1 MELLRLH
8 EHINYK
14 RKIQKVPKDW
24 KKGVCVAYIDAR
36 DVMNRLDEV
45 CNIGNRQNKFYE
57 VKGKVFCEIGIKID
71 NEWIWKWDS
80 GALEENDNVDTETTS
95 KGESSDAFKRAAVQR
110 GIGRF
115 LYTLPVQ
122 YIDDKDYQ
130 ANKYKLTEFI
140 NKNLKKQKIEPE
152 YTNSTGKPSY
162 TKDELEKLA
171 ANMKSFPWTYTMSFE
186 KFIADREEN
195 FYVSDF
201 MKDCLKELYDRLP
214 KKETPEEVGTT
225 ADEAFPN

>member
-1 MELLRLH
+1 MDLIKLH
-8 EHINYK
+8 DHINYK
-14 RKIQKVPKDW
+14 RKIQKVPKDG
-24 KKGVCVAYIDAR
+24 KKWVCVAYIDAR

-45 CNIGNRQNKFYE
+45 CNMQNRQNKFYE
-57 VKGKVFCEIGIKID
+57 VKGKVFCEIGIKVEH
-71 NEWIWKWDS
+71 EWIWKGDS

-95 KGESSDAFKRAAVQR
+95 KWESSDAFKRAAVQR

-122 YIDDKDYQ
+122 YIDEADYQ

-140 NKNLKKQKIEPE
+140 NKNLKKQKIAPE
-152 YTNSTGKPSY
+152 YTNTTGKPSY
-162 TKDELEKLA
+162 TKAEIDKLE
-171 ANMKSFPWTYTMSFE
+171 ANMKNFPWTYTMTLEQLIAE
-186 KFIADREEN
+186 KEQI

-201 MKDCLKELYDRLP
+201 MKESIKELYNRLP

-225 ADEAFPN
+225 ADEAFNK